1 VWPLSLFG
9 VKGKF
14 PMKVRDLFCAF
25 LVCALSCATVWGQ
38 VTAQING
45 TISDTTGAL
54 IPGVEVTATQT
65 ATGIRRTALSNERG
79 AYILPNLPVGPYRI
93 EVSLPGFRTF
103 VQTGVILEVNAT
115 RVVNAVLEV
124 GQVAETVEVQSD
136 AVMVETRAT
145 GVGEV
150 ITNTQI
156 LELPLIGRETQDLIA
171 IVGAAAQTGAETQ
184 TSRSY
189 AGIARFTIA
198 GGSDRGNSY
207 TLDGASHNETRANL
221 GLPLPFP
228 DALQEFKVETSALPA
243 QYGFRSGGAIN
254 ALTKS
259 GTNQFH
265 GGAFWF
271 VRNAV
276 FNARNFFADERD
288 PLKRNEFGGTI
299 GGPIAKIK
307 TFFLFGFQGT
317 ADRRSPVATNAIVPT
332 PAVINGDFRAFASA
346 ACQGRDITLPAPFVN
361 NVAPVPALS
370 PAAVNM
376 AKRLPVP
383 TDTCGNTTFGVP
395 LKNHE
400 AQYVAKVDYQLNNN
414 HSMFWRYFAY
424 PFKAAVGT
432 DFTNNAL
439 ATAVPGKDDLFQAG
453 AVADTITLGSNKVN
467 SFRASWNRIATQRVK
482 PTYFDVDDLG
492 IKAWHLSPRLDG
504 MIFVTVANA
513 FTVGSRTSASSSYR
527 ETGFQVANDLGV
539 IRGNHQMNFGGTWM
553 AFQQNSASF
562 SQTIGIWQ
570 FNPVVTPLSLAD
582 FMLGQLTYLQ
592 QGAPNIGP
600 MRTKVFGLYGQDSWR
615 VRPGLTLSM
624 GLRWE
629 PYLAQRFERSHDG
642 TPVAVNNYFDIDL
655 FLANVRTPKFKNAPA
670 GIFYEGDPQFPA
682 GGNSTTVITNKW
694 DKFAPRLGVT
704 WDPLG
709 DGRTVVRAAYG
720 IFYETQTG
728 EFGITFGQGAPWA
741 GFAQVDNT
749 SFDDPWSRYPGGSPF
764 PFVPGPDSPYPQAGQ
779 YAMTFPDTHPP
790 YVQQWNLGIQRE
802 VAPNWLVSL
811 SYLGNQMTHLY
822 GGLDL
827 NPAVYIPGVGDMN
840 GNCFATVYGRRAS
853 LNVGVGRP
861 CTTTAG
867 ANRNARRT
875 LTLLDPTGALGGSK
889 YGYVNAWDFSGT
901 RSYHGML
908 LSMNKRLSRN
918 FSVTANYTWSHCI
931 SDPANTLLHGQ
942 SGVGVWND
950 PANRAYDRGNCNSA
964 GEDYR
969 HIVNSTTV
977 INTPAFAGTAANTI
991 FGNWRVSG
999 ILRARSGSWQNPTF
1013 TGESSGTGA
1022 NVNAQRP
1029 DLVSHNVY
1037 GNQCK
1042 TDLRSSNPTCRWY
1055 NRDAFAVPA
1064 LGTLGTAGR
1073 AMLLGPGN
1081 WTVDFGLSRVFK
1093 VAEAQTLEFRMESSN
1108 VLNHTNFINPNG
1120 NISGAQFGR
1129 ITSAEDPRIIQF
1141 GLKYNF

>member
-1 VWPLSLFG
+1 
-9 VKGKF
+9 
-14 PMKVRDLFCAF
+14 MKVKYLFS
-25 LVCALSCATVWGQ
+25 ALLGCTIGCTTAWGQ
-38 VTAQING
+38 ATAQING
-45 TISDTTGAL
+45 TVSDATGAL
-54 IPGVEVTATQT
+54 IPGVDVTATHT
-65 ATGIRRTALSNERG
+65 ATGISRTTLTNESG
-79 AYILPNLPVGPYRI
+79 TYILPNLPVGPYRM
-93 EVSLPGFRTF
+93 EMSLAGFRMF
-103 VQTGVILEVNAT
+103 VQTGIILEVNST
-115 RVVNAVLEV
+115 RVVNAVLEL
-124 GQVAETVEVQSD
+124 GQVTETVEVQAD

-156 LELPLIGRETQDLIA
+156 LELPLVGRETQDLIA
-171 IVGAAAQTGAETQ
+171 LVGASAQTGQETQ
-184 TSRSY
+184 TSRSFP
-189 AGIARFTIA
+189 GVARFTIA

-207 TLDGASHNETRANL
+207 TLDGASHNETRQNL

-265 GGAFWF
+265 GGLFWF
-271 VRNAV
+271 VRNEV

-288 PLKRNEFGGTI
+288 PLKRNQFGGTI
-299 GGPIAKIK
+299 GGPIAKNK
-307 TFFLFGFQGT
+307 MFFFFGFQGT
-317 ADRRSPVATNAIVPT
+317 ADRRSPSATNAIVPT
-332 PAVINGDFRAFASA
+332 PAMINGDFRTFASA
-346 ACQGRDITLPAPFVN
+346 ACQGRDISLPPPFVN
-361 NVAPVPALS
+361 NVAPASALS
-370 PAAVNM
+370 AAAVNM
-376 AKRLPVP
+376 ANRLPIP
-383 TDTCGNTTFGVP
+383 NDECGNTTFGVP
-395 LKNHE
+395 VKNDE
-400 AQYVAKVDYQLNNN
+400 AHYVAKVDYQLKNN
-414 HSMFWRYFAY
+414 HSMFWRYFGY
-424 PFKAAVGT
+424 PFNAAVGT

-453 AVADTITLGSNKVN
+453 AVADTITFGSNKVN
-467 SFRASWNRIATQRVK
+467 SFRASWNRTATQRVK

-492 IKAWHLSPRLDG
+492 IKAWHLSPRLDD

-513 FTVGSRTSASSSYR
+513 FVVGSRTSASSSYR
-527 ETGFQVANDLGV
+527 ETGYQVSNDLS
-539 IRGNHQMNFGGTWM
+539 IIKGNHQLNFGGNWQ

-562 SQTIGIWQ
+562 SQTVGVWQ
-570 FNPVVTPLSLAD
+570 FNPVVTPLSMAD
-582 FMLGQLTYLQ
+582 FMLGQLTFLQ
-592 QGAPNIGP
+592 QGAQNIGP
-600 MRTKVFGLYGQDSWR
+600 MRTKIFGLYAQDSWKLSPR
-615 VRPGLTLSM
+615 LTLSM

-629 PYLAQRFERSHDG
+629 PYLDQRFERSHDG
-642 TPVAVNNYFDIDL
+642 ISLAVNNYIDIDM
-655 FLANVRTPKFKNAPA
+655 FLANVRTEKFANAPA

-682 GGNSTTVITNKW
+682 GSNSTTVITNKL
-694 DKFAPRLGVT
+694 DKFAPRLGLT

-709 DGRTVVRAAYG
+709 DGRTAVRAAYG
-720 IFYETQTG
+720 IFYETQAG

-749 SFDDPWSRYPGGSPF
+749 SFDDPWSKFPGGNPF
-764 PFVPGPDSPYPQAGQ
+764 PFAPGLDAPYPQAGQ
-779 YAMTFPDTHPP
+779 YAMTFPETQPP

-802 VAPNWLVSL
+802 VTRDLLVSI

-827 NPAVYIPGVGDMN
+827 NPAVYIPGNGDSN
-840 GNCFATVYGRRAS
+840 GDCFANVRGRRVS
-853 LNVGVGRP
+853 LNVGAGRP
-861 CTTTAG
+861 CSTTAG

-908 LSMNKRLSRN
+908 LSMNKRFSSN
-918 FSVTANYTWSHCI
+918 FSLTANYTWSHCI
-931 SDPANTLLHGQ
+931 SDPANNLLHGQ

-950 PANRAYDRGNCNSA
+950 PTNRAYDRGNCNSA
-964 GEDYR
+964 GDDYR

-977 INTPAFAGTAANTI
+977 VNTPSFANRTVHAV
-991 FGNWRVSG
+991 FGDWRVSG

-1029 DLVSHNVY
+1029 NLVSNNLY

-1055 NRDAFAVPA
+1055 NRAAFEVPA

-1073 AMLLGPGN
+1073 AILLGPGS
-1081 WTVDFGLSRVFK
+1081 WTVDFGLSRVFR
-1093 VAEAQTLEFRMESSN
+1093 VTEAHNVEFRMDASN
-1108 VLNHTNFINPNG
+1108 VLNHANFLNPNT
-1120 NISGAQFGR
+1120 NISGATFGR
-1129 ITSAEDPRIIQF
+1129 ITAAEDPRIIQF
-1141 GLKYNF
+1141 GMKYNF